1 MTVYI
6 YNLID
11 QAEEVRKSIFNLL
24 EEANKIYFVHLS
36 AIWKN
41 TALVHWIRCEP
52 LCEHLVHRTFP
63 SNIEQYS
70 TYSMC
75 IFNYTALVQWI
86 RCSPKGEHLIH
97 WTSAVFSHIARKMN
111 TVCIFSHDQVT
122 RGILSCHTSQ
132 LNLQLE
138 CGMGWYRYTVIGL
151 YVS

>member
-6 YNLID
+6 YNLLD
-11 QAEEVRKSIFNLL
+11 QAEEVKNSICNLL
-24 EEANKIYFVHLS
+24 EEANKMYFVHLS

-52 LCEHLVHRTFP
+52 LGEHLVHRTL
-63 SNIEQYS
+63 N
-70 TYSMC
+70 
-75 IFNYTALVQWI
+75 NTALI
-86 RCSPKGEHLIH
+86 KGEHLIQ